1 MTRTT
6 SNLPATYQAQL
17 LAEAQSIQG
26 RISSPATGKIRWIGN
41 HTIALPDGQEGE
53 ELEAVIIDFITVNSY
68 FDQQYS
74 PSNPVPPACVAM
86 GYDVSTLAPLEQS
99 PVPQCSNCLIC
110 PQNQF
115 GSAGRGKACK
125 NTRLIALTSV
135 ADEGEDPI
143 MWTASIP
150 PVSLKHFDAY
160 VQKLAT
166 KMKTIPIGVVTRIF
180 LRDDVAY
187 PEPKFE
193 VVRPLR
199 EAEFETYMRR
209 REEAKAVLM
218 TPPDL
223 TGYRSPNGAPVRFQP
238 KPGAAP
244 AAAAAKPRRVLR

>member
-1 MTRTT
+1 
-6 SNLPATYQAQL
+6 
-17 LAEAQSIQG
+17 
-26 RISSPATGKIRWIGN
+26 
-41 HTIALPDGQEGE
+41 
-53 ELEAVIIDFITVNSY
+53 
-68 FDQQYS
+68 
-74 PSNPVPPACVAM
+74 
-86 GYDVSTLAPLEQS
+86 
-99 PVPQCSNCLIC
+99 
-110 PQNQF
+110 
-115 GSAGRGKACK
+115 
-125 NTRLIALTSV
+125 
-135 ADEGEDPI
+135 

-199 EAEFETYMRR
+199 EDEFEIYMRR

-244 AAAAAKPRRVLR
+244 TAAAKPRRVLR